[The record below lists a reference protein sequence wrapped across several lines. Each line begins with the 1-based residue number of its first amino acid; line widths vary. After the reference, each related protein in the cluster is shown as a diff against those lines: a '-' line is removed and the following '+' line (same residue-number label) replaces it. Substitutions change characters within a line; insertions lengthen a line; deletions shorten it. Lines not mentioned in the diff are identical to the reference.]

1 MSSWMKQVCN
11 GKTVAH
17 CCTKKMDSDEGKTIS
32 VEQKTEIQSDI
43 IEQNQINLKE
53 KYDQHD
59 IDLYESVAP
68 KESELMVDKY
78 NKTPFPHIPDRE
90 VSSLNKLQQQIL

>member
-1 MSSWMKQVCN
+1 MNNLINYNMLQRLMTMSSWMKQVCN

-43 IEQNQINLKE
+43 IEQN
-53 KYDQHD
+53 
-59 IDLYESVAP
+59 
-68 KESELMVDKY
+68 
-78 NKTPFPHIPDRE
+78 
-90 VSSLNKLQQQIL
+90 